1 MTGKNSP
8 EFLGFAEMLQNWQE
22 TQRKFMPSGLIM
34 SQMAEAVLTVSQ
46 AHLAYQQTVMR
57 ANAGLLAAIWK
68 AAISIQP
75 VHAEQGIKK
84 DTH

>member
-1 MTGKNSP
+1 MAEKNTPDLS
-8 EFLGFAEMLQNWQE
+8 GFAGMLQNWQA
-22 TQRKFMPSGLIM
+22 TQRKFMPSGVIM
-34 SQMAEAVLTVSQ
+34 TQMAEAILTVSQ

-68 AAISIQP
+68 AAIAIQP
-75 VHAEQGIKK
+75 DHDEHGAKK